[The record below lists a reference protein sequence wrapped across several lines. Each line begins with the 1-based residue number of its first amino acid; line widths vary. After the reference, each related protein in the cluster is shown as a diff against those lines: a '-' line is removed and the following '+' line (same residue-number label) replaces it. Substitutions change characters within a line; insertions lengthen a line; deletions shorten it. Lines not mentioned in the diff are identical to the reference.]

1 MLLLLFGWIVYYVIH
16 SDLATTQVKEA
27 VAARWSAAPRY
38 YRLAY
43 NQISV
48 WLFLLLLRYQ
58 FSLPAQ
64 PLLPRIPALAIGGYA
79 LLALG
84 VVIAVLAMRGYSLS
98 EFAGWAYVRQ
108 GAAAANTDLNT
119 GGLNGIVRHP
129 FHAGIIIALGGFFL
143 TKPTLPWLIFV
154 GCAIA
159 YILVGSRLEERKLLQ
174 RFGAMYAHYQQ
185 RVPMLLPRFGG
196 QSNAN

>member
-1 MLLLLFGWIVYYVIH
+1 MLLLFVGWVGYYVLH
-16 SDLATTQVKEA
+16 SVLATTQVKEA
-27 VAARWSAAPRY
+27 VAARWAAAPRY

-48 WLFLLLLRYQ
+48 WLFLLMLRYQ
-58 FSLPAQ
+58 LSLPAQ
-64 PLLPRIPALAIGGYA
+64 PLLPQTLAFAISGYV

-84 VVIAVLAMRGYSLS
+84 IVIVVLAMRGYSLS
-98 EFAGWAYVRQ
+98 EFAGWAYVRR

-129 FHAGIIIALGGFFL
+129 FYAGIIIALGGFFL
-143 TKPTLPWLIFV
+143 TESTLPWLVFI

-159 YILVGSRLEERKLLQ
+159 YILIGSRLEEHKLLQ
-174 RFGAMYAHYQQ
+174 RFGATYARYQR

-196 QSNAN
+196 QPNA

>member
-1 MLLLLFGWIVYYVIH
+1 MILLVVGWLGYYVVH
-16 SDLATTQVKEA
+16 SLLATTWVKEA

-58 FSLPAQ
+58 LSLPAV
-64 PLLPRIPALAIGGYA
+64 PVLPSGLALSIGGYA
-79 LLALG
+79 LLG
-84 VVIAVLAMRGYSLS
+84 VGVIIAVLAMRGYSLS
-98 EFAGWAYVRQ
+98 EFAGWAYVRH

-119 GGLNGIVRHP
+119 NGLNGVVRHP
-129 FHAGIIIALGGFFL
+129 FHAGIIIGLGGFFL

-174 RFGAMYAHYQQ
+174 RFGMAYAQYRQ
-185 RVPMLLPRFGG
+185 RVPMLLPRVGRRTE
-196 QSNAN
+196 